1 MKAINLKKTINK
13 AKSLAAAAMAL
24 ALFAFASCS
33 GLGDDGSALALA
45 QAGQAQTAA
54 QSDAYVTL
62 SLLDA
67 AIAGG
72 VSANTQTDASSVT
85 FGKFDLAGTSNDAG
99 VEPVSWSCG
108 DGATDAKPGLANA
121 KVPVKKGASYTFT
134 LTATAIGGAVYTAT
148 DDITIQA
155 GANTLSF
162 TLVLVNSGSAGAK
175 GSAQIDAVIPQG
187 TGDKE
192 VKRVTVA
199 VYSVNDSGD
208 ISQSAVIAEKDIPL
222 SNGKASFDS
231 GDLDAGF
238 YCAVFRLYGGRDASA
253 VLNTWREF
261 FAIAGGVASKGTINP
276 AGADIMDPVYT
287 IDYKN
292 MEGGTICRNRSPARK
307 T

>member
-13 AKSLAAAAMAL
+13 AKSLAALSL

-45 QAGQAQTAA
+45 QAGQAQAQTAA
-54 QSDAYVTL
+54 QADAYVTL
-62 SLLDA
+62 SLFGDSF
-67 AIAGG
+67 AGG
-72 VSANTQTDASSVT
+72 VSANTQADATSAT
-85 FGKFDLAGTSNDAG
+85 FGKFELNGTSNDAG

-192 VKRVTVA
+192 VKR
-199 VYSVNDSGD
+199 GLP
-208 ISQSAVIAEKDIPL
+208 PL
-222 SNGKASFDS
+222 RRKGRERGPKHLARIFCHRGRRCKQGNHKSRRRRHYGPRLHDRLQKYGRRNANR
-231 GDLDAGF
+231 AG
-238 YCAVFRLYGGRDASA
+238 L
-253 VLNTWREF
+253 LH
-261 FAIAGGVASKGTINP
+261 ASK
-276 AGADIMDPVYT
+276 ACDPRGHQRQNGRPRYRGLV
-287 IDYKN
+287 
-292 MEGGTICRNRSPARK
+292 P
-307 T
+307 